1 MLLLWNMVK
10 RFFDEDWTAGVFLA
24 ANMFLWTALSCGVGM
39 LFCMVAAGAE
49 AATHHT
55 DGRRQC
61 QYGGRGRGGG
71 KLRGQ
76 CAVYVHLRRDHCG
89 AVWRDLVS
97 VSQTV
102 IDFPSRLC

>member
-24 ANMFLWTALSCGVGM
+24 ANVFLWTALSC
-39 LFCMVAAGAE
+39 
-49 AATHHT
+49 
-55 DGRRQC
+55 
-61 QYGGRGRGGG
+61 
-71 KLRGQ
+71 
-76 CAVYVHLRRDHCG
+76 
-89 AVWRDLVS
+89 